1 MVQGELTCALS
12 LRPAVQ
18 LLANSNGKGNRLF
31 DGFEQ
36 PIQMQVERFDS

>member
-1 MVQGELTCALS
+1 MVQGELTCTLS